1 MFYTVKDVAAMLK
14 IPESTVYEYVRNH
27 VIPSFK
33 MGKHVRIRKQDLDEC
48 IERLMK

>member
-1 MFYTVKDVAAMLK
+1 MFYTVKDVAEMLK
-14 IPESTVYEYVRNH
+14 VPESTVYEYVRNH

-33 MGKHVRIRKQDLDEC
+33 IGKHVRIRKQDLDEC

>member
-1 MFYTVKDVAAMLK
+1 MFYTVKDVAEMLK

-33 MGKHVRIRKQDLDEC
+33 MGKHVRIREQDLDEC

>member
-1 MFYTVKDVAAMLK
+1 MIYTVKDVAMILQ
-14 IPESTVYEYVRNH
+14 IPESTVYEYIRNN

-33 MGKHVRIRKQDLDEC
+33 IGKHVRVRKDDLDEC

>member
-1 MFYTVKDVAAMLK
+1 MFYTVKDVAEMLK
-14 IPESTVYEYVRNH
+14 IPEPTVYEYVRNH

>member
-1 MFYTVKDVAAMLK
+1 MVYTVKDVAEMLK

-27 VIPSFK
+27 IIPSFK

>member
-1 MFYTVKDVAAMLK
+1 MFYTVKDVAEMLK
-14 IPESTVYEYVRNH
+14 IPESTVYEYVRAH

-33 MGKHVRIRKQDLDEC
+33 IGKHVRIRKQDLDEC

>member
-1 MFYTVKDVAAMLK
+1 MFYTVKDVAEMLK
-14 IPESTVYEYVRNH
+14 IPESTVYEYVRKH

>member
-1 MFYTVKDVAAMLK
+1 MFYTVKDVAEMLK

-33 MGKHVRIRKQDLDEC
+33 MGKHARIRKQDLDEC

>member
-1 MFYTVKDVAAMLK
+1 MFYTVKDVAEMLK
-14 IPESTVYEYVRNH
+14 IPESTVYEYVRTH